1 LDDDAFLEVQTPV
14 LTPQAGGA
22 AAKPFMTY
30 HNAHKMTMAL
40 RIAPEL
46 YLKQLIVAG
55 FDRVYEIGPQFRNE
69 SKTYKHNPEFW
80 SLEYYAVNKDY
91 IDLMTDCENMLFAMV
106 KSICGSHKIS
116 YMPHGK
122 TEAIEIDFTPPF
134 KRLDMIDEI
143 EKAIG
148 EKIPTPYDSEDTRLF
163 LIDVCTRF
171 GVVCEMPQTLP
182 RLFDKLAGHFVE
194 TQCLNPTFVIRH
206 PAIMS
211 PLAKWCRYNSQLTER
226 FELFVNYFELCNA
239 YTELNDSVVQ
249 RAAFEKQMK
258 DKASG
263 DDEAQAIDAT
273 FIDALEVGLPPT
285 GGFGMGIERLVMLLS
300 NRENIDD
307 VIYFPTLR
315 PV

>member
-1 LDDDAFLEVQTPV
+1 
-14 LTPQAGGA
+14 
-22 AAKPFMTY
+22 
-30 HNAHKMTMAL
+30 
-40 RIAPEL
+40 
-46 YLKQLIVAG
+46 
-55 FDRVYEIGPQFRNE
+55 
-69 SKTYKHNPEFW
+69 
-80 SLEYYAVNKDY
+80 
-91 IDLMTDCENMLFAMV
+91 MV